1 MSDGHS
7 PGVWPSVSD
16 TSTGID
22 LGRSSRRGWRGRD
35 REWQV
40 LAGPLRAAV
49 SGRGGVLLVEGES
62 GVGKSRLLAEAVE
75 AAAGLGFVLARGM
88 ADESARLAP
97 LKPLMSAF
105 GESTQTLLAS
115 RGMMPADA
123 RLLLVEELQA
133 RLENRAA
140 DGPYLVT
147 LDDLQWADPMTLL
160 ALRSLIPELASYPM
174 VWILS
179 RTIGSGGSGL
189 DRLYE
194 VLERDGATR
203 LVLEALGDQAVAEVI
218 TDMLDAAPDSELL
231 ALAAGAGGN
240 PFLLME
246 WLEGLRNEGAVEISG
261 GDARLVS
268 RRLPRRV
275 QEIARSRLCGLSS
288 PTRHLLQVA
297 AILGRS
303 FDANDLADML
313 GEPPSRLLPALEEAE
328 AARVVVPAEDQLAF
342 RHDLL
347 WRAVTETVTVSMRQ
361 ALHRQAAQMLLERG
375 GSAIPAAAHLMCSTR
390 PGDMAALEGLDRAVG
405 EVLPSSPQTAAD
417 LAVRALDLTAP
428 SAPGHFDRRVTA
440 VYALAAAGRLAQA
453 AELARTAL
461 SQATLPEQTSHLRY
475 VLAYVLML
483 AGRPAEA
490 VAEARAALSQ
500 PDLPGELQGLT
511 EQVLFQ
517 GLFAAHDRRL
527 GRERAQTIVAAPERH
542 DPPARVGAH
551 ILLAGI
557 GWAEGRAV
565 DTIGHLREAVRIA
578 NGGPIQAKHAHPRLL
593 LANTLTSIR
602 QLEEAESMLQAVDQ
616 EITTLGHT
624 AYAASPAIFRARL
637 RLASGRL
644 DDAAAEAEAGL
655 AMADQLGMHA
665 FDLLGLAVLAIVA
678 ARRGDIDTAARHAEH
693 YESQRQAGQ
702 GEMYG
707 RVWCE
712 WGMALVTEARAGPDQ
727 AIDALSG
734 LLAIATERQWL
745 LMAEPGAAGWLTR
758 TALAAGD
765 RSAAETIAVTAE
777 RLAEDNRD
785 FPTLAAS
792 AAHARGILHHDPAA
806 LARAAATHV
815 GPWARASAAEDLGV
829 LHAHAPGGS
838 GHDAAIH
845 SLDQALQDYQQT
857 GALRDAARVRARLR
871 KLGIRRRHWRQ
882 SERPVSGW
890 DSLTDTE
897 RNVATLAAQGLTN
910 PQIATQMFI
919 SPHTVKFHL
928 RQVFRKLDIGSRVEL
943 ARLAADH
950 TSDM

>member
-1 MSDGHS
+1 M
-7 PGVWPSVSD
+7 WPSVSD
-16 TSTGID
+16 TSSGID
-22 LGRSSRRGWRGRD
+22 LGGSSRPGWRGRD

-40 LAGPLRAAV
+40 LAGLLRAAV

-75 AAAGLGFVLARGM
+75 AAAGLGFVLARST

-203 LVLEALGDQAVAEVI
+203 LVLEALDDQAVAEVI

-246 WLEGLRNEGAVEISG
+246 WLEGLRNEGTVEISG
-261 GDARLVS
+261 GHARLVS

-275 QEIARSRLCGLSS
+275 QEIARSRLCGLST

-328 AARVVVPAEDQLAF
+328 AARVVVPARDQLAF

-390 PGDMAALEGLDRAVG
+390 PGDIAALEGLDRAVG

-428 SAPGHFDRRVTA
+428 SAPGRFDRRVTA

-461 SQATLPEQTSHLRY
+461 SQTTLPEQAAHLRY

-500 PDLPGELQGLT
+500 PDLPGELRGLA

-517 GLFAAHDRRL
+517 GLFQGLFASHDYRR
-527 GRERAQTIVAAPERH
+527 GQERAQTIVAAAERH

-557 GWAEGRAV
+557 GWAEGRAA
-565 DTIGHLREAVRIA
+565 DAIGHLREAVRIA
-578 NGGPIQAKHAHPRLL
+578 NGGPIQAQHAHPRLL
-593 LANTLTSIR
+593 LANALTDMR
-602 QLEEAESMLQAVDQ
+602 QLEEAETMLQAVDQ
-616 EITTLGHT
+616 EITALGHT
-624 AYAASPAIFRARL
+624 AYAASPAICRARL

-665 FDLLGLAVLAIVA
+665 FDLLALAVLAIVA

-693 YESQRQAGQ
+693 YKSQRQAGQ

-712 WGMALVTEARAGPDQ
+712 WGMALVTEARAGPDK

-734 LLAIATERQWL
+734 TFAIATERQWL
-745 LMAEPGAAGWLTR
+745 LMTEPGAAGWLTR

-765 RSAAETIAVTAE
+765 RSAAETTAVTAE
-777 RLAEDNRD
+777 RLAEDNPD

-792 AAHARGILHHDPAA
+792 AAHARGILHHDLSA

-882 SERPVSGW
+882 PERPVSGW

-919 SPHTVKFHL
+919 SPHTVRFHL

-950 TSDM
+950 ISDM

>member
-1 MSDGHS
+1 MSDGNP
-7 PGVWPSVSD
+7 PGVWPSVPD
-16 TSTGID
+16 TSARVD
-22 LGRSSRRGWRGRD
+22 FGRCSRRGWRGRD
-35 REWQV
+35 CEWQV
-40 LAGPLRAAV
+40 ISGLLRAAG

-75 AAAGLGFVLARGM
+75 AAAGLGFVLARGT
-88 ADESARLAP
+88 ADESTQLAP

-115 RGMMPADA
+115 GGVTPADM
-123 RLLLVEELQA
+123 RLRLVDELQA
-133 RLENRAA
+133 RLENRVA
-140 DGPYLVT
+140 DGPHLVT

-160 ALRSLIPELASYPM
+160 ALRSLIPELASYPL

-218 TDMLDAAPDSELL
+218 TDMLDVEPDSELL
-231 ALAAGAGGN
+231 AQAAGAGGN

-246 WLEGLRNEGAVEISG
+246 WLDGLRDEGAVEISDG
-261 GDARLVS
+261 QARLVS

-275 QEIARSRLCGLSS
+275 QEIVRRHCAGLSS

-297 AILGRS
+297 AILGRC

-328 AARVVVPAEDQLAF
+328 AARFVVPAGGQLAF

-347 WRAVTETVTVSMRQ
+347 WRAVAETVTVSMRQ

-375 GSAIPAAAHLMCSTR
+375 GSAIPAAAHLMRSMR
-390 PGDMAALEGLDRAVG
+390 PGDRAALEGLDRAVG

-428 SAPGHFDRRVTA
+428 SAPGRFDRAVTA

-461 SQATLPEQTSHLRY
+461 SQTTLPEQTSQLRY

-483 AGRPAEA
+483 AGRPEDA
-490 VAEARAALSQ
+490 VAQARSALSQ
-500 PDLPGELQGLT
+500 PDLSGELRGLT

-517 GLFAAHDRRL
+517 GLFASRDRRR
-527 GRERAQTIVAAPERH
+527 GRERAQTIVAAAERH

-557 GWAEGRAV
+557 GWAEGRAA
-565 DTIGHLREAVRIA
+565 DAIGHLREAVRIA
-578 NGGPIQAKHAHPRLL
+578 SGGPIQAQHAHPRLL
-593 LANTLTSIR
+593 LANALTSMR
-602 QLEEAESMLQAVDQ
+602 QLGEADTVIQAVDQ
-616 EITTLGHT
+616 EITALGHT
-624 AYAASPAIFRARL
+624 AYAASPAICRARL

-665 FDLLGLAVLAIVA
+665 FDFLGLAVLAIVA
-678 ARRGDIDTAARHAEH
+678 ACRGDIETAVRHAEL
-693 YESQRQAGQ
+693 YRSRRQAGQ
-702 GEMYG
+702 GELYG

-712 WGMALVTEARAGPDQ
+712 WGMALVTEARAGPDK
-727 AIDALSG
+727 AIDALSDTI
-734 LLAIATERQWL
+734 AIATERQWL
-745 LMAEPGAAGWLTR
+745 LMTEPSAAGWLTR
-758 TALAAGD
+758 TLLAAGD

-777 RLAEDNRD
+777 RLAEDNPD

-792 AAHARGILHHDPAA
+792 AAHARGILDRDLAA

-815 GPWARASAAEDLGV
+815 GPWTRASAAEDLGV

-845 SLDQALQDYQQT
+845 RLDQALQDYQRT

-882 SERPVSGW
+882 PERPVSGW

-928 RQVFRKLDIGSRVEL
+928 RQVFRKLDVGSRVEL
-943 ARLAADH
+943 ARLAADQ
-950 TSDM
+950 TSDL